1 MPSNKILPLAAGLVL
16 LMVIFIGLKSC
27 NDPTNQPA
35 TLKEIPKL
43 GTAPDTDS
51 PADTIRSLTAEVDS
65 LTQESKQLSGQNVK
79 LLRQKQD
86 IERQIE
92 SKMLKKLEEQLPDA
106 QRMNS
111 MMGDLSSQVD
121 FFKNRLEE
129 ISLSQQQPVESDIP
143 VGFGLDESHE
153 ASDQVIWIEPLG
165 TAVDAQ
171 GQAIFPTTVSGSL
184 LNPNKKTSDDSSS
197 LDFES
202 SIEQVK
208 ETLDTEKPVYTV
220 PRNSTLIG
228 STSMTAL
235 IGRIP
240 FQGVVQEP
248 FPFKVI
254 VGKDNLAANGID
266 MPQLDGMIFSGKSSG
281 DWTLSCVRGS
291 VHSVTYLFSDGT
303 IRTLSSDE
311 QSGNNEGSKSKL
323 SQNDR
328 PLGWISDRR
337 GIPCISGKRISNASD
352 YLAGQ
357 VVASAA
363 SAAAAALSQNEVT
376 NTVSSLTGAATSI
389 ITGDKAKH
397 AGYNAVSGGVDEVA
411 QYMRDRAAQSFDVI
425 YVDTGVELAV
435 HVDVELAIDY
445 ETKGRKTSYANQ
457 TDLYSDFLD

>member
-16 LMVIFIGLKSC
+16 LMAIFIGLKSC
-27 NDPTNQPA
+27 NDPSNQPA

-65 LTQESKQLSGQNVK
+65 LTQESKQLSGQNVM
-79 LLRQKQD
+79 LLKQKKD

-92 SKMLKKLEEQLPDA
+92 SKMLKKLEEHLPDT

-129 ISLSQQQPVESDIP
+129 ISQSQQQPVENDIP
-143 VGFGLDESHE
+143 VGFGLDDT
-153 ASDQVIWIEPLG
+153 AGDQVIWVEPLG
-165 TAVDAQ
+165 TPVDAQ
-171 GQAIFPTTVSGSL
+171 GHAILPTTVSGSL
-184 LNPNKKTSDDSSS
+184 LNPDKKTSDDSTS
-197 LDFES
+197 LDFEPS
-202 SIEQVK
+202 VDQVK
-208 ETLDTEKPVYTV
+208 DALDTEKPVYTV

-311 QSGNNEGSKSKL
+311 QGANNGGSKSKL
-323 SQNDR
+323 TQNDR

-363 SAAAAALSQNEVT
+363 SAAAAALSQNETT

-389 ITGDKAKH
+389 ITGDRAKH

-411 QYMRDRAAQSFDVI
+411 QYMRERAAQSFDVV

-457 TDLYSDFLD
+457 TDFYSDFLD